1 MHVICRPPQ
10 PEYNPTML
18 MQVVALLIFFD
29 GFQTIA
35 SGVVQ
40 ALGFQHRGAII
51 NGIAFYLCGVPLG
64 IFLGFF
70 QGLGAVGLYLG
81 MLAGPI
87 IQAVAYGAMI
97 YSTNWDEQAK

>member
-1 MHVICRPPQ
+1 
-10 PEYNPTML
+10 
-18 MQVVALLIFFD
+18 VVALLIFFD

-64 IFLGFF
+64 IFLGFYH
-70 QGLGAVGLYLG
+70 GLGAVGLYLG
-81 MLAGPI
+81 ILSGAI
-87 IQAVAYGAMI
+87 IQAIAYGALI
-97 YSTNWDEQAK
+97 YLTNWDEQAE